1 MRAQL
6 VAHLRNR
13 LFHGFDVEFMAAQLL
28 AVLAKVLRHLISQR
42 AEHQIDGIL
51 KKASVAPHAQ
61 HPPQPGVAARK
72 QARRRKA
79 SFELALDDWR
89 VEKNARADLQSRR
102 APVPAGQGHQI
113 WTRHDAWN

>member
-13 LFHGFDVEFMAAQLL
+13 LFHGFDVEFLAAQLL

-42 AEHQIDGIL
+42 AEHEIDGIL
-51 KKASVAPHAQ
+51 KKASVAPHAE

-72 QARRRKA
+72 QARRGKA
-79 SFELALDDWR
+79 AFELAQDDLG
-89 VEKNARADLQSRR
+89 VTKNVRADLQSWR
-102 APVPAGQGHQI
+102 AL
-113 WTRHDAWN
+113 